1 MKSQLDALKHLEAKF
16 EQIKISLEES
26 EQRRANADAEADRL
40 RVQLNHVS
48 GQSTSDIENL
58 KRALDDL
65 RFQNEDNINTI
76 NLRNHENA
84 DLNREL
90 LETKHALGEREAEL
104 DELEAQMSEVEK
116 KNRLLNDKINEIIYN
131 KAAVYKEKTLEVLQR
146 NPEQVTPRGRRER
159 AE

>member
-1 MKSQLDALKHLEAKF
+1 M
-16 EQIKISLEES
+16 
-26 EQRRANADAEADRL
+26 
-40 RVQLNHVS
+40 QLNHVS
-48 GQSTSDIENL
+48 GQSTNDIENL

-104 DELEAQMSEVEK
+104 DEMQAQMNEVEK
-116 KNRLLNDKINEIIYN
+116 KNRMLNDKINGIIYH
-131 KAAVYKEKTLEVLQR
+131 KAAVYKEKTLEVLKK
-146 NPEQVTPRGRRER
+146 NPEQITPRGRHER
-159 AE
+159 QEQFGIEPDS